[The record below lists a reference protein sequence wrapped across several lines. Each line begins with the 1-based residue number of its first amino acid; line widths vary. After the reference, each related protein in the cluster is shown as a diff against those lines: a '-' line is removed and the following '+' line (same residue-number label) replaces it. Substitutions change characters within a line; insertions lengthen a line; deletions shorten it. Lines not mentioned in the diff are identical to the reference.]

1 MIRQTKQKQ
10 ISEVFSN
17 DRDLIYEIPK
27 YQRKYTWGVNEWEL
41 LFNDVIENDNGY
53 FLGSTICV
61 AKPGSIYDAIVSEV
75 IDGQQRMTTLSILLT
90 VLYSK
95 ILAHKE
101 ELDEDEFIAL
111 NIIKKQLAY
120 KKDGKYCPKLRLQIQ
135 DNNQADYNSL
145 LYRHGIVDEGPTPL
159 NAGNRRIYKAYKHF
173 EKLIDDFLN
182 DSHDEDNSIKSDT
195 EVKTLFNLVKRFNS
209 AVLVVIEVDTHK
221 DAYMLFE
228 SLNNRGVPLTAIDLI
243 KNLIISVSE
252 KDNKSNECYETW
264 REIQNNL
271 QEEYV
276 VQERFFRQY
285 YNAFREELNEPFVLP
300 ESTKK
305 YPLAYLAT
313 KTTLMDIY
321 EKLIRRDYEKF
332 LKEIL
337 FASQK
342 YAIIINN
349 STEETIY
356 SSELKDLERIQGAP
370 GYLLLLYLEINKN
383 ELNISDTL
391 MQRIIKLL
399 IKFFARRNVTD
410 TPGTRDLTKIFMDI
424 ISEIKTNTTDIYNV
438 IKNKLISVSASD
450 ETFERKL
457 RGPIYDD
464 NDMATRFILCY
475 MESKHQ
481 TKEIYTDLWSRDKS
495 NKYIWTIEH
504 VFPEGQNIPQEWVD
518 MIANGNMDLAY
529 EYLNN
534 YVHTLGNLTI
544 TGYNSNLSNFD
555 FEKKM
560 NRKNSEGKDVGYK
573 NGLHLN
579 EDIVGQET
587 WTIDKIK
594 ARTDKLVKQA
604 LVDLNM
610 NETQESFK

>member
-1 MIRQTKQKQ
+1 MIRETKQKQ

-95 ILAHKE
+95 ILDHKD
-101 ELDEDEFIAL
+101 ELDEDEFISL
-111 NIIKKQLAY
+111 NIIKKQLTY
-120 KKDGKYCPKLRLQIQ
+120 KKDGKYYPKLRLQIQ

-145 LYRHGIVDEGPTPL
+145 LCKNGIIAEGQVPL
-159 NAGNRRIYKAYKHF
+159 NAGNRKIYKAYRHF
-173 EKLIDDFLN
+173 EKMVDDFLTTE
-182 DSHDEDNSIKSDT
+182 HDEENSLKSDT
-195 EVKTLFNLVKRFNS
+195 DVKTLFNLVKRFNS

-321 EKLIRRDYEKF
+321 EKLIRRDYQKF
-332 LKEIL
+332 LDEIL
-337 FASQK
+337 FASKK

-349 STEETIY
+349 SEEDVLY

-383 ELNISDTL
+383 NLNISDEL
-391 MQRIIKLL
+391 MQSIIKIL
-399 IKFFARRNVTD
+399 IKFFVRRNVTD

-424 ISEIKTNTTDIYNV
+424 INDIKLNKNDIYNV
-438 IKNKLISVSASD
+438 IKNKLISVSVSD
-450 ETFERKL
+450 EIFERKL

-475 MESKHQ
+475 IESKHQ

-504 VFPEGQNIPQEWVD
+504 IFPEGQNIPKEWIN
-518 MIANGNMDLAY
+518 MIADGNKELAY
-529 EYLNN
+529 EYLDK

-544 TGYNSNLSNFD
+544 TGYNSNLSNYD
-555 FEKKM
+555 FEKKKY
-560 NRKNSEGKDVGYK
+560 RKNQEGKDIGYT
-573 NGLHLN
+573 NGLYLN
-579 EDIVGQET
+579 NDVVSEDK
-587 WTIDKIK
+587 WTVEKINN
-594 ARTDKLVKQA
+594 RTDKLVATA
-604 LVDLNM
+604 LEL
-610 NETQESFK
+610 FKL

>member
-1 MIRQTKQKQ
+1 MIRETKQKQ

-27 YQRKYTWGVNEWEL
+27 YQRKYTWGINEWEL
-41 LFNDVIENDNGY
+41 LFNDVIDNDNGY

-90 VLYSK
+90 VLYAK
-95 ILAHKE
+95 IAEHRN
-101 ELDEDEFIAL
+101 ELDEDEFINL

-120 KKDGKYCPKLRLQIQ
+120 KKDEKYYPKLRLQIQ
-135 DNNQADYNSL
+135 DNNQADFNSL
-145 LYRHGIVDEGPTPL
+145 LYRHGIIDEGTTPL

-173 EKLIDDFLN
+173 EKLVDGFLSSDYAESN
-182 DSHDEDNSIKSDT
+182 GLKSDT

-252 KDNKSNECYETW
+252 KDNKSNECYEIW

-285 YNAFREELNEPFVLP
+285 YNAFREELNEPFILS

-321 EKLIRRDYEKF
+321 EKLIKKDYQKY
-332 LKEIL
+332 LNDIYL
-337 FASQK
+337 ASKK

-349 STEETIY
+349 SEEEPIY
-356 SSELKDLERIQGAP
+356 STELKDLERIQGAP
-370 GYLLLLYLEINKN
+370 GYLLLLYLELNK
-383 ELNISDTL
+383 EQLNISDSL
-391 MQRIIKLL
+391 MKDIIVLL
-399 IKFFARRNVTD
+399 IKFFARRNLTD
-410 TPGTRDLTKIFMDI
+410 IPNTRDLTKIFMDI
-424 ISEIKTNTTDIYNV
+424 ISDIKSNREDIYEI

-450 ETFERKL
+450 ELFVTKL
-457 RGPIYDD
+457 KGPIYDD

-504 VFPEGQNIPQEWVD
+504 IFPEGQNIPQGWID
-518 MIANGNMDLAY
+518 MIANGNKELAY

-534 YVHTLGNLTI
+534 YVHTIGNLTI
-544 TGYNSNLSNFD
+544 TGYNSTLSNLDFD
-555 FEKKM
+555 KKK

-573 NGLHLN
+573 NGLYLN
-579 EDIVGQET
+579 EDVVVAES

-594 ARTDKLVKQA
+594 ARTEKLVKEVIEE
-604 LVDLNM
+604 LDM
-610 NETQESFK
+610 NKR

>member
-1 MIRQTKQKQ
+1 MIRETKQKQ

-27 YQRKYTWGVNEWEL
+27 YQRKYTWGINEWEL

-90 VLYSK
+90 VLYAK
-95 ILAHKE
+95 IAEHKD
-101 ELDEDEFIAL
+101 ELDEDEFISL

-120 KKDGKYCPKLRLQIQ
+120 KKDGKYFPKLRLQIQ

-145 LYRHGIVDEGPTPL
+145 LYRHGIVDEGATPL

-438 IKNKLISVSASD
+438 IKNKLINVSASD

-518 MIANGNMDLAY
+518 MIANGNRELAY

-544 TGYNSNLSNFD
+544 TGYNTNLSNFD

>member
-1 MIRQTKQKQ
+1 MIRETKQKQ

-95 ILAHKE
+95 ILDHKD
-101 ELDEDEFIAL
+101 ELDEDEFISL
-111 NIIKKQLAY
+111 NIIKKQLTY
-120 KKDGKYCPKLRLQIQ
+120 KKDGKYYPKLRLQIQ

-145 LYRHGIVDEGPTPL
+145 LCKNGIIDEGQVPL
-159 NAGNRRIYKAYKHF
+159 NAGNRKIYKAYRHF
-173 EKLIDDFLN
+173 EKMVDDFLTTE
-182 DSHDEDNSIKSDT
+182 HDEENSLKSDT
-195 EVKTLFNLVKRFNS
+195 DVKTLFNLVKRFNS
-209 AVLVVIEVDTHK
+209 AVLVVIEVDTYK

-264 REIQNNL
+264 IEIQNNL

-285 YNAFREELNEPFVLP
+285 YNAFRKELNEPFVLP

-321 EKLIRRDYEKF
+321 EKLIRRDYQKF
-332 LKEIL
+332 LDEIL
-337 FASQK
+337 FASKK

-349 STEETIY
+349 SEEDVLY

-383 ELNISDTL
+383 NLNISDGL
-391 MQRIIKLL
+391 MQSIIKIL

-424 ISEIKTNTTDIYNV
+424 INDIKLNKNDIYNV
-438 IKNKLISVSASD
+438 IRNKLISVSASA
-450 ETFERKL
+450 EIFERKL

-475 MESKHQ
+475 IESKHQ

-504 VFPEGQNIPQEWVD
+504 IFPEGQNIPKEWIN
-518 MIANGNMDLAY
+518 MIADGNKELAY
-529 EYLNN
+529 EYLDK

-544 TGYNSNLSNFD
+544 TGYNSNLSNYD
-555 FEKKM
+555 FEKKKY
-560 NRKNSEGKDVGYK
+560 RKNQEGKDIGYT
-573 NGLHLN
+573 NGLYLN
-579 EDIVGQET
+579 NDVVSEDK
-587 WTIDKIK
+587 WTVEKINN
-594 ARTDKLVKQA
+594 RTDKLVATA
-604 LVDLNM
+604 LEL
-610 NETQESFK
+610 FKL

>member
-1 MIRQTKQKQ
+1 MIRETKQKQ

-27 YQRKYTWGVNEWEL
+27 YQRKYTWGINEWEL
-41 LFNDVIENDNGY
+41 LFNDVIDNDNGY

-90 VLYSK
+90 VLYAK
-95 ILAHKE
+95 IAEHRN
-101 ELDEDEFIAL
+101 ELDEDEFINL

-120 KKDGKYCPKLRLQIQ
+120 KKDGKYYPKLRLQIQ
-135 DNNQADYNSL
+135 DNNQADFNSL
-145 LYRHGIVDEGPTPL
+145 LYRHGIIDEGTTPL

-173 EKLIDDFLN
+173 EKLVDGFLSSDYAESN
-182 DSHDEDNSIKSDT
+182 GLKSDT

-252 KDNKSNECYETW
+252 KDNKSNECYEIW

-285 YNAFREELNEPFVLP
+285 YNAFREELNEPFILP

-321 EKLIRRDYEKF
+321 EKLIKKDYQKY
-332 LKEIL
+332 LNDIYL
-337 FASQK
+337 ASKK

-349 STEETIY
+349 SEEETIY
-356 SSELKDLERIQGAP
+356 STELKDLERIQGAP
-370 GYLLLLYLEINKN
+370 GYLLLLYLELNKE
-383 ELNISDTL
+383 ELNISDSL
-391 MQRIIKLL
+391 MKDIIVLL
-399 IKFFARRNVTD
+399 IKFFARRNLTD
-410 TPGTRDLTKIFMDI
+410 MPNTRDLTKIFMDI
-424 ISEIKTNTTDIYNV
+424 ISDIKSNREYIYEI

-450 ETFERKL
+450 ELFVTKL
-457 RGPIYDD
+457 KGPIYDD

-475 MESKHQ
+475 MESKYQ

-504 VFPEGQNIPQEWVD
+504 IFPEGQNIPQGWID
-518 MIANGNMDLAY
+518 MIANGNKDLAY

-534 YVHTLGNLTI
+534 YVHTIGNLTI
-544 TGYNSNLSNFD
+544 TGYNSTLSNLDFD
-555 FEKKM
+555 KKK

-573 NGLHLN
+573 NGLYLN
-579 EDIVGQET
+579 EDVVVAES

-594 ARTDKLVKQA
+594 ARTEKLVKEVIEE
-604 LVDLNM
+604 LDM
-610 NETQESFK
+610 NKR

>member
-1 MIRQTKQKQ
+1 MIRETKQKQ

-95 ILAHKE
+95 ILDHKD
-101 ELDEDEFIAL
+101 ELDEDEFISL
-111 NIIKKQLAY
+111 NIIKKQLTY
-120 KKDGKYCPKLRLQIQ
+120 KKDGKYYPKLRLQIQ

-145 LYRHGIVDEGPTPL
+145 LCKNGIIDEGQVPL
-159 NAGNRRIYKAYKHF
+159 NAGNRKIYKAYRHF
-173 EKLIDDFLN
+173 EKMVDDFLTTE
-182 DSHDEDNSIKSDT
+182 HDEENSLKSDT
-195 EVKTLFNLVKRFNS
+195 DVKTLFNLVKRFNS

-321 EKLIRRDYEKF
+321 EKLIRRDYQKF
-332 LKEIL
+332 LDEIL
-337 FASQK
+337 FASKK

-349 STEETIY
+349 SEEDVLY

-383 ELNISDTL
+383 NLNISDGL
-391 MQRIIKLL
+391 MQSIIKIL

-424 ISEIKTNTTDIYNV
+424 INDIKLNKNDIYNV
-438 IKNKLISVSASD
+438 IRNKLISVSASA
-450 ETFERKL
+450 EIFERKL

-475 MESKHQ
+475 IESKHQ

-504 VFPEGQNIPQEWVD
+504 IFPEGQNIPKEWIN
-518 MIANGNMDLAY
+518 MIADGNKELAY
-529 EYLNN
+529 EYLDK

-544 TGYNSNLSNFD
+544 TGYNSNLSNYD
-555 FEKKM
+555 FEKKKY
-560 NRKNSEGKDVGYK
+560 RKNQEGKDIGYT
-573 NGLHLN
+573 NGLYLN
-579 EDIVGQET
+579 NDVVSEDK
-587 WTIDKIK
+587 WTVEKINN
-594 ARTDKLVKQA
+594 RTDKLVATA
-604 LVDLNM
+604 LEL
-610 NETQESFK
+610 FKL

>member
-1 MIRQTKQKQ
+1 MIRETKQKQ

-27 YQRKYTWGVNEWEL
+27 YQRKYTWGINEWEL
-41 LFNDVIENDNGY
+41 LFNDVIDNDNGY

-90 VLYSK
+90 VLYAK
-95 ILAHKE
+95 IAEHRN
-101 ELDEDEFIAL
+101 ELDEDEFINL

-120 KKDGKYCPKLRLQIQ
+120 KKDGKYYPKLRLQIQ
-135 DNNQADYNSL
+135 DNNQADFNSL
-145 LYRHGIVDEGPTPL
+145 LYRHGIIDEGTTPL

-173 EKLIDDFLN
+173 EKLVDGFLSSDYAESN
-182 DSHDEDNSIKSDT
+182 GLKSDT

-252 KDNKSNECYETW
+252 KDNKSNECYEIW
-264 REIQNNL
+264 KEIQNNL

-285 YNAFREELNEPFVLP
+285 YNAFREELNEPFILP

-321 EKLIRRDYEKF
+321 EKLIKKDYQKY
-332 LKEIL
+332 LNDIYL
-337 FASQK
+337 ASKK

-349 STEETIY
+349 SEEEPIY
-356 SSELKDLERIQGAP
+356 STELKDLERIQGAP
-370 GYLLLLYLEINKN
+370 GYLLLLYLELNK
-383 ELNISDTL
+383 EQLNISDSL
-391 MQRIIKLL
+391 MKDIIVLL
-399 IKFFARRNVTD
+399 IKFFARRNLTD
-410 TPGTRDLTKIFMDI
+410 MPNTRDLTKIFMDI
-424 ISEIKTNTTDIYNV
+424 ISDIKSNREDIYEI

-450 ETFERKL
+450 ELFVTKL
-457 RGPIYDD
+457 KGPIYDD

-504 VFPEGQNIPQEWVD
+504 IFPEGQNIPQGWID
-518 MIANGNMDLAY
+518 MIANGNKELAY

-534 YVHTLGNLTI
+534 YVHTIGNLTI
-544 TGYNSNLSNFD
+544 TGYNSTLSNLDFD
-555 FEKKM
+555 KKK
-560 NRKNSEGKDVGYK
+560 NRKNSEGKDVGFK
-573 NGLHLN
+573 NGLYLN
-579 EDIVGQET
+579 EDVVVAES

-594 ARTDKLVKQA
+594 ARTEKLVKEVIGE
-604 LVDLNM
+604 LDM
-610 NETQESFK
+610 NKR

>member
-1 MIRQTKQKQ
+1 
-10 ISEVFSN
+10 
-17 DRDLIYEIPK
+17 
-27 YQRKYTWGVNEWEL
+27 
-41 LFNDVIENDNGY
+41 
-53 FLGSTICV
+53 
-61 AKPGSIYDAIVSEV
+61 
-75 IDGQQRMTTLSILLT
+75 
-90 VLYSK
+90 
-95 ILAHKE
+95 
-101 ELDEDEFIAL
+101 
-111 NIIKKQLAY
+111 
-120 KKDGKYCPKLRLQIQ
+120 
-135 DNNQADYNSL
+135 
-145 LYRHGIVDEGPTPL
+145 
-159 NAGNRRIYKAYKHF
+159 
-173 EKLIDDFLN
+173 
-182 DSHDEDNSIKSDT
+182 
-195 EVKTLFNLVKRFNS
+195 
-209 AVLVVIEVDTHK
+209 
-221 DAYMLFE
+221 
-228 SLNNRGVPLTAIDLI
+228 
-243 KNLIISVSE
+243 
-252 KDNKSNECYETW
+252 
-264 REIQNNL
+264 
-271 QEEYV
+271 
-276 VQERFFRQY
+276 
-285 YNAFREELNEPFVLP
+285 
-300 ESTKK
+300 
-305 YPLAYLAT
+305 
-313 KTTLMDIY
+313 
-321 EKLIRRDYEKF
+321 
-332 LKEIL
+332 
-337 FASQK
+337 
-342 YAIIINN
+342 
-349 STEETIY
+349 
-356 SSELKDLERIQGAP
+356 
-370 GYLLLLYLEINKN
+370 
-383 ELNISDTL
+383 

-518 MIANGNMDLAY
+518 MIANGNRELAY

-587 WTIDKIK
+587 WTIDKDVYKRQVIK
-594 ARTDKLVKQA
+594 
-604 LVDLNM
+604 NM
-610 NETQESFK
+610 FHLMV

>member
-1 MIRQTKQKQ
+1 MIRETKQKQ

-27 YQRKYTWGVNEWEL
+27 YQRKYTWGINEWEL
-41 LFNDVIENDNGY
+41 LFNNVIDNDNGY

-90 VLYSK
+90 VLYAK
-95 ILAHKE
+95 IAEHRN
-101 ELDEDEFIAL
+101 ELDEDEFINL

-120 KKDGKYCPKLRLQIQ
+120 KKDGKYYPKLRLQIQ
-135 DNNQADYNSL
+135 DNNQADFNSL
-145 LYRHGIVDEGPTPL
+145 LYRHGIIDEGTTPL

-173 EKLIDDFLN
+173 EKLVDGFLSSDYAESN
-182 DSHDEDNSIKSDT
+182 GLKSDT

-228 SLNNRGVPLTAIDLI
+228 SLNKTGVPLTAIDLI
-243 KNLIISVSE
+243 KSLIISVSE
-252 KDNKSNECYETW
+252 KDNKSNECYEIW
-264 REIQNNL
+264 SEIQNNL

-285 YNAFREELNEPFVLP
+285 YNAFREELNEPFILP

-321 EKLIRRDYEKF
+321 EKLIKKDYQKY
-332 LKEIL
+332 LNDIYM
-337 FASQK
+337 ASKK

-349 STEETIY
+349 SEEETTY
-356 SSELKDLERIQGAP
+356 APELKDLERIQGSP
-370 GYLLLLYLEINKN
+370 GYLLLLYLELNK
-383 ELNISDTL
+383 EQLNISDSL
-391 MQRIIKLL
+391 MKDIIVLL
-399 IKFFARRNVTD
+399 IKFFARRNLTD
-410 TPGTRDLTKIFMDI
+410 MPNTRDLTKIFMDI
-424 ISEIKTNTTDIYNV
+424 ISGIKSNREYIYEI
-438 IKNKLISVSASD
+438 IKNKLIIVSATD
-450 ETFERKL
+450 ELFDTKL
-457 RGPIYDD
+457 KGPIYDD

-504 VFPEGQNIPQEWVD
+504 IFPEGQNIPQGWID
-518 MIANGNMDLAY
+518 MIANGNKDLAY

-534 YVHTLGNLTI
+534 YVHTIGNLTI
-544 TGYNSNLSNFD
+544 TGYNSTLSNLDFD
-555 FEKKM
+555 KKK
-560 NRKNSEGKDVGYK
+560 NRKNSEGKDVGYR
-573 NGLHLN
+573 NGLYLN
-579 EDIVGQET
+579 EDVVTAES

-594 ARTDKLVKQA
+594 ARTEKLVKEVIDE
-604 LVDLNM
+604 LDM
-610 NETQESFK
+610 NKR

>member
-1 MIRQTKQKQ
+1 MIRETKQKQ

-27 YQRKYTWGVNEWEL
+27 YQRKYTWGINEWEL
-41 LFNDVIENDNGY
+41 LFNDVIDNDNGY

-95 ILAHKE
+95 IAEHRN
-101 ELDEDEFIAL
+101 ELDEDEFINL

-120 KKDGKYCPKLRLQIQ
+120 KKDGKYYPKLRLQIQ
-135 DNNQADYNSL
+135 DNNQADFNSL
-145 LYRHGIVDEGPTPL
+145 LYRHGIIDEGTTPL

-173 EKLIDDFLN
+173 EKLVDGFLSSDYAESN
-182 DSHDEDNSIKSDT
+182 GLKLDT

-252 KDNKSNECYETW
+252 KDNKSNECYEIW

-285 YNAFREELNEPFVLP
+285 YNAFREELNEPFILP

-321 EKLIRRDYEKF
+321 EKLIKKDYQKY
-332 LKEIL
+332 LNDIYL
-337 FASQK
+337 ASKK

-349 STEETIY
+349 SEEETAY
-356 SSELKDLERIQGAP
+356 APELKDLERIQGAP
-370 GYLLLLYLEINKN
+370 GYLLLLYLELNK
-383 ELNISDTL
+383 EQLNISDNS
-391 MQRIIKLL
+391 MKDIIVLL
-399 IKFFARRNVTD
+399 IKFFARRNLTD
-410 TPGTRDLTKIFMDI
+410 MPNTRDLTKIFMDI
-424 ISEIKTNTTDIYNV
+424 ISDIKSNREYIYEI

-450 ETFERKL
+450 ELFATKL
-457 RGPIYDD
+457 KGPIYDD

-504 VFPEGQNIPQEWVD
+504 IFPEGQNIPQGWID
-518 MIANGNMDLAY
+518 MIANGNKDLAY

-534 YVHTLGNLTI
+534 YVHTIGNLTI
-544 TGYNSNLSNFD
+544 TGYNSTLSNLDFD
-555 FEKKM
+555 KKK
-560 NRKNSEGKDVGYK
+560 NRKNSEGKDVGYR
-573 NGLHLN
+573 NGLYLN
-579 EDIVGQET
+579 EDVVAAEK

-594 ARTDKLVKQA
+594 ARTEKLVKEVIEE
-604 LVDLNM
+604 LDM
-610 NETQESFK
+610 NKR